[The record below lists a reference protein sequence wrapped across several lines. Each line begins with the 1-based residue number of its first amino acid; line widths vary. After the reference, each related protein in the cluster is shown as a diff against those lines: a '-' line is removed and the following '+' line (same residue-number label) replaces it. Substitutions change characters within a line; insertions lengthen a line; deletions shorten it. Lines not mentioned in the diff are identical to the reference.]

1 MANRHDVQKKAKG
14 GGVAPKKDG
23 HKKAYNA
30 QGSNVEKEAEEKNR
44 GGKTVQKATGGAA
57 KPRLDKR
64 ARGGGTGKDMTK
76 SPFSYAH
83 IRSNG
88 DAGK

>member
-1 MANRHDVQKKAKG
+1 MANRHKVQALKKG
-14 GGVAPKKDG
+14 GKAAVSYGNKD
-23 HKKAYNA
+23 
-30 QGSNVEKEAEEKNR
+30 VIKEAKKHAD
-44 GGKTVQKATGGAA
+44 GGAAKKTDQKAAGGPA

-76 SPFSYAH
+76 SPFSSAH
-83 IRSNG
+83 VRTSG